1 VDKVQ
6 RCCLIM
12 SPEPRSANAES
23 GLLPGLS
30 LTGRTALV
38 TGGASGIGLAIC
50 RDLKALGAQVIVADH
65 DFDAAEAAASQLGEG
80 VAVEVELADIAS
92 VEGLLGAPPVNEG
105 RIDILVNNASAT
117 LLGRFTDS
125 DPETWEEQW
134 LVNLRSPMRLAHALS
149 PFMAARGWGRVI
161 FISSDSARVG
171 MTGEAVYASCK
182 AGLLGLSKTLA
193 RELARKGVTSNVICP
208 GVIDTPTSRAILG
221 DDEKLMASLTS
232 AIPLKRMGTS
242 EEVSGIIALLCS
254 ERGAYITGQT
264 ISVNGGIAMV

>member
-1 VDKVQ
+1 
-6 RCCLIM
+6 M
-12 SPEPRSANAES
+12 SPEPRSV
-23 GLLPGLS
+23 GLGTGLVPGMS
-30 LTGRTALV
+30 LADRTALV

-50 RDLKALGAQVIVADH
+50 QDLAALGARVIVADH
-65 DFDAAEAAASQLGEG
+65 DLDAAEAAANQLTEG
-80 VAVEVELADIAS
+80 SAAEVELADTES
-92 VEGLLGAPPVNEG
+92 VERLLGTLSVAEG

-125 DPETWEEQW
+125 DPDTWDEQW

-149 PFMAARGWGRVI
+149 PFMAANTWGRLI

-193 RELARKGVTSNVICP
+193 RELARKGVTSNVVCP

-221 DDEKLMASLTS
+221 DDEKLRANLTS
-232 AIPLKRMGTS
+232 AIPLRRMGTS
-242 EEVSGIIALLCS
+242 EEVSGIVALLCG

-264 ISVNGGIAMV
+264 ISVNGGIAMI